1 MWQYYADTMEWAWK
15 STENELER
23 VNELAQAKLNA
34 DSNTDLLKFKEDA
47 ATSQG
52 YASLI
57 GTILTA
63 SSGSIVGKLSSK
75 LPFL

>member
-1 MWQYYADTMEWAWK
+1 MEWAWK
-15 STENELER
+15 SSENELER
-23 VNELAQAKLNA
+23 VNDMAIAKLNS

-57 GTILTA
+57 GSILTA
-63 SSGSIVGKLSSK
+63 QSGS
-75 LPFL
+75 FLGSILGL